1 MRVLGLRAYLS
12 FKKKQET
19 EYTLAVGVL
28 PCALNELLSYRLVF
42 AKRPFHC
49 FLWDAIKSLF
59 ECPVQSGNALNDG

>member
-28 PCALNELLSYRLVF
+28 PCAPNELLSYRLVF

-49 FLWDAIKSLF
+49 FL
-59 ECPVQSGNALNDG
+59 